1 LLQARTQTHSGV
13 NDWANLSI
21 LLILGAALLG
31 RIGLN
36 LTPCVLPMIPVNLAI
51 LGASGGSWKNG
62 MARAAVYGAGMA
74 AAYGI
79 LGTTVV
85 LTGARFGELNAS
97 PWFNFSVAGIF
108 LVLSLAMFDRFS
120 IDFSRWGGNWNP
132 VQKGGRWIGSFLLGA
147 LAALLAGACV
157 APVLIAVILFA
168 ADLYAKGNSAG
179 LLLPFVLG
187 IGMALPWPLAGAG
200 MAVLP
205 KPGAWMNRIKI
216 CFGIIILAAAAWY
229 GYLGYTLLP
238 GAYDRDAE
246 FARLEEALAQSK
258 KENRPIL
265 LDFHAS
271 WCKNCKEMER
281 SVLPDPQVQQALKAF
296 LVVPFQ
302 AEQPSDPKV
311 AALLNRFGFRGLP
324 AFAIIQPE

>member
-1 LLQARTQTHSGV
+1 
-13 NDWANLSI
+13 
-21 LLILGAALLG
+21 
-31 RIGLN
+31 
-36 LTPCVLPMIPVNLAI
+36 M
-51 LGASGGSWKNG
+51 
-62 MARAAVYGAGMA
+62 
-74 AAYGI
+74 
-79 LGTTVV
+79 
-85 LTGARFGELNAS
+85 
-97 PWFNFSVAGIF
+97 
-108 LVLSLAMFDRFS
+108 LSLAMFDRFS

-132 VQKGGRWIGSFLLGA
+132 LQKSGRWIGSFLLGA